1 MGKHMDVKRT
11 LNAGDKGTQKYLNE
25 FGDKLVNVR
34 YREDKSGNMRYTTV
48 ELIVDSKPI
57 AKVDEQL
64 VSNTRLMNEYVFIR
78 VDLDEVELRDKIK
91 RFGAVWN
98 ENCKLWSISLLTTL
112 QLGLTDRIVKSCG

>member
-11 LNAGDKGTQKYLNE
+11 LNAGDKGTQKYLDE

-57 AKVDEQL
+57 AKLDEQL
-64 VSNTRLMNEYVFIR
+64 VSNTRFMNEHVFIR
-78 VDLDEVELRDKIK
+78 VDLDEVELREKIQ
-91 RFGAVWN
+91 RFGAEWDEQN
-98 ENCKLWSISLLTTL
+98 KLWMTSLLSAL
-112 QLGLTDRIVKSCG
+112 QLGLADRIVVGKN